1 MTDSDASDPYSGAHI
16 IANESEFAVEFG
28 QFLWS
33 LLVIFFMI
41 MYFMILFS
49 VVIDLFRNHQM
60 GGFAK
65 ALWIIFLIFIPLISL
80 LVYVIVYGKSM
91 AQRQQAA
98 VVEAQQEQADYIKQ
112 VAGTSPAEQI
122 AQAQQLL
129 NSGAI
134 SQDEFD
140 KLKAKALS

>member
-1 MTDSDASDPYSGAHI
+1 M
-16 IANESEFAVEFG
+16 EFC

-65 ALWIIFLIFIPLISL
+65 ALWIIFLLCIPFISL
-80 LVYVIVYGKSM
+80 LVYFIVYGKSM
-91 AQRQQAA
+91 ATRQQQA
-98 VVEAQQEQADYIKQ
+98 VTEAQQEQADYIKQ

>member
-1 MTDSDASDPYSGAHI
+1 M
-16 IANESEFAVEFG
+16 EFG
-28 QFLWS
+28 QFRWS

-65 ALWIIFLIFIPLISL
+65 ALWIIFLLCIPFISL

-91 AQRQQAA
+91 ATRQQQA
-98 VVEAQQEQADYIKQ
+98 VTEAQQEQADYIKQ

>member
-1 MTDSDASDPYSGAHI
+1 M
-16 IANESEFAVEFG
+16 EFG

-33 LLVIFFMI
+33 LLIIFFMI

-65 ALWIIFLIFIPLISL
+65 ALWIIFLIFIPLLSL

-91 AQRQQAA
+91 AQRQQQA
-98 VVEAQQEQADYIKQ
+98 VTEAQQEQADYIKQ

>member
-1 MTDSDASDPYSGAHI
+1 M
-16 IANESEFAVEFG
+16 EFG
-28 QFLWS
+28 EFLWS

-60 GGFAK
+60 SGFAK

-80 LVYVIVYGKSM
+80 LIYVIVYGKSM

-98 VVEAQQEQADYIKQ
+98 VVEAQQEQDAYIKQ

>member
-1 MTDSDASDPYSGAHI
+1 
-16 IANESEFAVEFG
+16 VEFG

-80 LVYVIVYGKSM
+80 LIYVIIYGKSM
-91 AQRQQAA
+91 AERQQTA
-98 VVEAQQEQADYIKQ
+98 VVEAQQDQAAYIKQ

-134 SQDEFD
+134 SQAEFD
-140 KLKAKALS
+140 KLKTKALS

>member
-1 MTDSDASDPYSGAHI
+1 M
-16 IANESEFAVEFG
+16 EFG
-28 QFLWS
+28 EFLWS

-91 AQRQQAA
+91 AMRQQQA
-98 VVEAQQEQADYIKQ
+98 VTQAQQEQDAYIKQ

-134 SQDEFD
+134 SQAEFD

>member
-1 MTDSDASDPYSGAHI
+1 M
-16 IANESEFAVEFG
+16 EFG

-33 LLVIFFMI
+33 LLIIFFMI
-41 MYFMILFS
+41 MYFLILFS
-49 VVIDLFRNHQM
+49 VVIDLFRNNQM

-65 ALWIIFLIFIPLISL
+65 ALWIIFLIFIPLLSL

-98 VVEAQQEQADYIKQ
+98 VVTAQKEQDAYIKQ

-129 NSGAI
+129 TSGAI
-134 SQDEFD
+134 SQEEFD

>member
-1 MTDSDASDPYSGAHI
+1 M
-16 IANESEFAVEFG
+16 EFG

-33 LLVIFFMI
+33 LLLIFFMI

-80 LVYVIVYGKSM
+80 LVYVIVYGKGM
-91 AQRQQAA
+91 AERQQSA
-98 VVEAQQEQADYIKQ
+98 VVQAQQEQDAYIKQ

-140 KLKAKALS
+140 KLKSKARG

>member
-1 MTDSDASDPYSGAHI
+1 M
-16 IANESEFAVEFG
+16 
-28 QFLWS
+28 
-33 LLVIFFMI
+33 
-41 MYFMILFS
+41 
-49 VVIDLFRNHQM
+49 
-60 GGFAK
+60 
-65 ALWIIFLIFIPLISL
+65 
-80 LVYVIVYGKSM
+80 
-91 AQRQQAA
+91 
-98 VVEAQQEQADYIKQ
+98 EAQQEQDAYIKQ

>member
-1 MTDSDASDPYSGAHI
+1 M
-16 IANESEFAVEFG
+16 EFG
-28 QFLWS
+28 EFLWS

-112 VAGTSPAEQI
+112 VASTSPAEQI

-129 NSGAI
+129 SSGAI

-140 KLKAKALS
+140 KIKAKALS

>member
-1 MTDSDASDPYSGAHI
+1 
-16 IANESEFAVEFG
+16 VEFG
-28 QFLWS
+28 EFLWS

-91 AQRQQAA
+91 AMRQQQA
-98 VVEAQQEQADYIKQ
+98 VTQAQQEQDAYIKQ

-134 SQDEFD
+134 SQAEFD

>member
-1 MTDSDASDPYSGAHI
+1 M
-16 IANESEFAVEFG
+16 EFG

-65 ALWIIFLIFIPLISL
+65 ALWIIFLIFVPLISL
-80 LVYVIVYGKSM
+80 LIYVIVYGKSM
-91 AQRQQAA
+91 AQRQQTA
-98 VVEAQQEQADYIKQ
+98 VVEAQQDQAAYIKQ

-134 SQDEFD
+134 SQGEFD

>member
-1 MTDSDASDPYSGAHI
+1 
-16 IANESEFAVEFG
+16 VEFG

-33 LLVIFFMI
+33 LLLIFFMI

-65 ALWIIFLIFIPLISL
+65 ALWILFLIFIPLISL
-80 LVYVIVYGKSM
+80 LVYVIVYGKGM
-91 AQRQQAA
+91 AERQQSA
-98 VVEAQQEQADYIKQ
+98 VVQAQQEQDAYIKQ

-140 KLKAKALS
+140 KLKSKALG

>member
-1 MTDSDASDPYSGAHI
+1 M
-16 IANESEFAVEFG
+16 EFG

-33 LLVIFFMI
+33 LLIIFFMI

-80 LVYVIVYGKSM
+80 LIYVIVYGKSM

-98 VVEAQQEQADYIKQ
+98 VVEAQQEQDAYIKQ

>member
-1 MTDSDASDPYSGAHI
+1 M
-16 IANESEFAVEFG
+16 EFG
-28 QFLWS
+28 EFLWS

-98 VVEAQQEQADYIKQ
+98 VTEAQQEQDAYIKQ

-129 NSGAI
+129 SSGAI
-134 SQDEFD
+134 SQDEYD

>member
-1 MTDSDASDPYSGAHI
+1 
-16 IANESEFAVEFG
+16 VEFG

-80 LVYVIVYGKSM
+80 LIYVIVYGKSM

-98 VVEAQQEQADYIKQ
+98 VVEAQQEQDAYIKQ

-129 NSGAI
+129 SSGAI

>member
-1 MTDSDASDPYSGAHI
+1 M
-16 IANESEFAVEFG
+16 EFG

-65 ALWIIFLIFIPLISL
+65 ALWIIFLIFVPLISL
-80 LVYVIVYGKSM
+80 LIYVIVYGKSM
-91 AQRQQAA
+91 AQRQQTA
-98 VVEAQQEQADYIKQ
+98 VVEAQQEQDAYIKQ

-134 SQDEFD
+134 SQAEFD

>member
-1 MTDSDASDPYSGAHI
+1 
-16 IANESEFAVEFG
+16 VQFG
-28 QFLWS
+28 EFLWS
-33 LLVIFFMI
+33 LLLIFFMI

-80 LVYVIVYGKSM
+80 LIYVIVYGKSM
-91 AQRQQAA
+91 AERQQSA
-98 VVEAQQEQADYIKQ
+98 VVQAQQDQDAYIKQ

-140 KLKAKALS
+140 KLKTKALS

>member
-1 MTDSDASDPYSGAHI
+1 M
-16 IANESEFAVEFG
+16 EFG
-28 QFLWS
+28 EFLWS

-80 LVYVIVYGKSM
+80 LIYVIVYGKSM

-98 VVEAQQEQADYIKQ
+98 VVEAQQEQDAYIKQ

>member
-1 MTDSDASDPYSGAHI
+1 M
-16 IANESEFAVEFG
+16 EFG
-28 QFLWS
+28 EFLWS

-49 VVIDLFRNHQM
+49 VVIDLFRNHEM

-65 ALWIIFLIFIPLISL
+65 ALWVLFLIFVPLISL

-98 VVEAQQEQADYIKQ
+98 VVEAQQEQDAYIKQ

>member
-1 MTDSDASDPYSGAHI
+1 M
-16 IANESEFAVEFG
+16 EFG

-33 LLVIFFMI
+33 LLLIFFMI

-80 LVYVIVYGKSM
+80 LVYVIVYGKGM
-91 AQRQQAA
+91 AERQQSA
-98 VVEAQQEQADYIKQ
+98 VVQAQQEQDAYIKQ

-134 SQDEFD
+134 SQDDFD
-140 KLKAKALS
+140 KLKSKALG

>member
-1 MTDSDASDPYSGAHI
+1 
-16 IANESEFAVEFG
+16 VEFG

-33 LLVIFFMI
+33 LLLIFFMI

-80 LVYVIVYGKSM
+80 LVYVIVYGKGM
-91 AQRQQAA
+91 AERQQSA
-98 VVEAQQEQADYIKQ
+98 VVQAQQEQDAYIKQ

-140 KLKAKALS
+140 KLKSKARG

>member
-1 MTDSDASDPYSGAHI
+1 M
-16 IANESEFAVEFG
+16 EFG

-33 LLVIFFMI
+33 LLIIFFMI

-60 GGFAK
+60 NGFVK
-65 ALWIIFLIFIPLISL
+65 ALWIIALIFIPLISL
-80 LVYVIVYGKSM
+80 LIYVIVYGRSM
-91 AQRQQAA
+91 ALRQQSA
-98 VVEAQQEQADYIKQ
+98 VVEAQQDQAAYIKQ
-112 VAGTSPAEQI
+112 VAGTSPADQI

-129 NSGAI
+129 SSGAI
-134 SQDEFD
+134 SQEEFD

>member
-1 MTDSDASDPYSGAHI
+1 M
-16 IANESEFAVEFG
+16 EFG
-28 QFLWS
+28 EFLWS

-80 LVYVIVYGKSM
+80 LIYVIVYGKSM

-98 VVEAQQEQADYIKQ
+98 VIDAQQEQDAYIKQ

>member
-1 MTDSDASDPYSGAHI
+1 MEPP
-16 IANESEFAVEFG
+16 VEFG

-33 LLVIFFMI
+33 LLIIFFMI

-49 VVIDLFRNHQM
+49 VVIDLFRNHEM

-98 VVEAQQEQADYIKQ
+98 VVEAQQEQDAYIKQ

-134 SQDEFD
+134 SQAEFD

>member
-1 MTDSDASDPYSGAHI
+1 MA
-16 IANESEFAVEFG
+16 FG
-28 QFLWS
+28 EFLWS

-65 ALWIIFLIFIPLISL
+65 AVWIIFLIFVPLISL

-91 AQRQQAA
+91 AERQQAA
-98 VVEAQQEQADYIKQ
+98 VATAQKEQDAYIKQ

-129 NSGAI
+129 ASGAI
-134 SQDEFD
+134 SQEEFD

>member
-1 MTDSDASDPYSGAHI
+1 M
-16 IANESEFAVEFG
+16 EFG
-28 QFLWS
+28 EFLWS

-80 LVYVIVYGKSM
+80 LVYVIVYGNSM

-98 VVEAQQEQADYIKQ
+98 VTEAQQEQDAYIKQ

-129 NSGAI
+129 SSGAI
-134 SQDEFD
+134 SQDEYD

>member
-1 MTDSDASDPYSGAHI
+1 M
-16 IANESEFAVEFG
+16 EFG

-33 LLVIFFMI
+33 LLIIFFMI

-60 GGFAK
+60 NGFVK
-65 ALWIIFLIFIPLISL
+65 ALWIIALIFIPLISL
-80 LVYVIVYGKSM
+80 LVYVIVYGRSM
-91 AQRQQAA
+91 ALRQQTA
-98 VVEAQQEQADYIKQ
+98 VVEAQQDQAAYIKQ
-112 VAGTSPAEQI
+112 VAGTSPADQI

-129 NSGAI
+129 TSGAI
-134 SQDEFD
+134 SQEEFD

>member
-1 MTDSDASDPYSGAHI
+1 M
-16 IANESEFAVEFG
+16 EFG

-65 ALWIIFLIFIPLISL
+65 ALWIIFLLCIPFISL

-91 AQRQQAA
+91 ATRQQQAFT
-98 VVEAQQEQADYIKQ
+98 EAQQEQADYIKQ

>member
-1 MTDSDASDPYSGAHI
+1 M
-16 IANESEFAVEFG
+16 EFG

-65 ALWIIFLIFIPLISL
+65 ALWIIFLLCIPFISL

-91 AQRQQAA
+91 ATRQQQA
-98 VVEAQQEQADYIKQ
+98 VTEAQQEQADYIKQ

-122 AQAQQLL
+122 VQAQQLL
-129 NSGAI
+129 NFGAI

>member
-1 MTDSDASDPYSGAHI
+1 M
-16 IANESEFAVEFG
+16 EFG

-65 ALWIIFLIFIPLISL
+65 ALWIIFLIFVPLISL
-80 LVYVIVYGKSM
+80 LIYVIVYGKSM
-91 AQRQQAA
+91 AMRQQQA
-98 VVEAQQEQADYIKQ
+98 VSDAQQEQDAYIKQ

>member
-1 MTDSDASDPYSGAHI
+1 
-16 IANESEFAVEFG
+16 VEFG

-33 LLVIFFMI
+33 LLIIFFMI

-60 GGFAK
+60 NGFVK
-65 ALWIIFLIFIPLISL
+65 ALWIIALIFIPLISL
-80 LVYVIVYGKSM
+80 LIYVIVYGRSM
-91 AQRQQAA
+91 ALRQQAA
-98 VVEAQQEQADYIKQ
+98 VVEAQQDQAAYIKQ
-112 VAGTSPAEQI
+112 VAGTSPTDQI

-129 NSGAI
+129 SSGAI
-134 SQDEFD
+134 SQEEFD

>member
-1 MTDSDASDPYSGAHI
+1 
-16 IANESEFAVEFG
+16 VEFG

-33 LLVIFFMI
+33 LLLIFFMI

-80 LVYVIVYGKSM
+80 LVYVIVYGKGM
-91 AQRQQAA
+91 AERQQSA
-98 VVEAQQEQADYIKQ
+98 VVQAQQEQDAYIKQ

-140 KLKAKALS
+140 KLKSKALD

>member
-1 MTDSDASDPYSGAHI
+1 M
-16 IANESEFAVEFG
+16 EFG
-28 QFLWS
+28 EFLWS

-98 VVEAQQEQADYIKQ
+98 VVEAQQEQDAYIKQ

-122 AQAQQLL
+122 AQAQGLL

-134 SQDEFD
+134 SQEEFD